1 MYLALFHTPFIMAS
15 PQFLIVLALTVSAP
29 LCAQLSPP
37 PLPAA
42 DTTQYLDPAAPKA
55 SLSNLA
61 TSNTDPSGFESPGPV
76 TTGDYLPSRLLSS
89 PLHQVE
95 PSAYSDGLHLT
106 YRLRGPQGTETVF
119 GTLPLVN
126 RIREIHAVAYLDQ
139 LNKTEEF
146 GKALVKAGEDKLNS
160 VSDAI
165 KDPVGTVKRLPAGA
179 SRFFGRISDAIQK
192 TEPGEANARSTAANL
207 LGISKNKAKLAMDQG
222 VSPYST
228 DPTLQASLTSAARA
242 MAGGALLV
250 NVAGMAVDG
259 GAGAALSVIGINQT
273 LQRALIE
280 STPEELQKVNRD
292 TLISLG
298 VAPATADRF
307 LLNPWFSPW
316 HATILTRHLN
326 EIGLNPTFLIQQ
338 ATESASEQDTL
349 YFLQVTRLYHKRH
362 TEFRPLTAFR
372 LEAGLLCAL
381 DTQGTLIV
389 AISADRL
396 SWTAQVR
403 QRADEFTALLSPD
416 GPIRSLTLINDG
428 AISSLASEQ
437 LALRNIPSAAYL
449 LGPFE

>member
-1 MYLALFHTPFIMAS
+1 
-15 PQFLIVLALTVSAP
+15 
-29 LCAQLSPP
+29 
-37 PLPAA
+37 
-42 DTTQYLDPAAPKA
+42 
-55 SLSNLA
+55 
-61 TSNTDPSGFESPGPV
+61 
-76 TTGDYLPSRLLSS
+76 
-89 PLHQVE
+89 
-95 PSAYSDGLHLT
+95 LT

-273 LQRALIE
+273 LQRTLIE
-280 STPEELQKVNRD
+280 STPDELQKVNRD

-326 EIGLNPTFLIQQ
+326 EIGHNPTFLIQQ
-338 ATESASEQDTL
+338 ASESASEQDTL

-372 LEAGLLCAL
+372 LESGLLCAL